1 MVKRMTEELTQRLE
15 NVKDQVDEEQKNLS
29 EEYESFAQVV
39 RLCPY
44 CGYQLTTCF
53 KGSHD
58 AQKMKCPNCGRMV
71 YLSPLK
77 FRKAF

>member
-1 MVKRMTEELTQRLE
+1 MVKKMTEESTQRLE
-15 NVKDQVDEEQKNLS
+15 SVKDQVDEEQKNLS
-29 EEYESFAQVV
+29 EEYESLAQVI

-53 KGSHD
+53 KGCHD
-58 AQKMKCPNCGRMV
+58 AQKMKCPKCGKMV